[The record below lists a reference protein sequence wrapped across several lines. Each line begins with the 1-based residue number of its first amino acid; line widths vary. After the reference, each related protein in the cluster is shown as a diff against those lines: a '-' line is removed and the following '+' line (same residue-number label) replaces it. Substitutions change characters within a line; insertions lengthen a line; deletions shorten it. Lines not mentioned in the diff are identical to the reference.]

1 MYRFTSARSGPRQ
14 RRRPCVAGQALGAG
28 EVSNR
33 SGALHRLL
41 LPCIWGSPKIIR
53 PLSGT
58 KVFAHR
64 SKLLGVIWSLHDLV
78 MSVLAIPVAYSIWP
92 KLFPFSARGWF
103 DLESASQSYWPLL
116 VGFGFLTPV
125 LGYLLGFYREVQ
137 SRDRV
142 QVAKDLSTLAV
153 LVLILNSFG
162 LNFLGIGHVS
172 WSLGVTIG
180 FVDFGLLGAGR
191 WLLFSLT
198 LLAWNNVG
206 NLQYFLIVG
215 TGPESIGLA
224 NLIERSKGL
233 GVRLV
238 GFVAERMP
246 IVLPAGLE
254 YAYPAFPAGELRAVL
269 HKNVVDEILLAV
281 PPDELTRLKSLLDC
295 CHEEGVKVR
304 ILPNSSQPGL
314 LHGDAERFK
323 DVPLR
328 TLGRSSPKESHLAI
342 KRTLDIFISSV
353 ALLLLSP
360 LLLLLALLIRLTSP
374 GPILYRQTRC
384 GLAGRRF
391 TLFKF
396 RTMVANAQALRVDLE
411 ALNEMDGPV
420 FKITDDPRCTPLGRL
435 LRKFSLDELPQ
446 LWNVLRGD
454 MSLVGPRPPLPEE
467 VDRYEPWQRR
477 RLRARPGLTCLWV
490 LEGRSRLNFRQWVE
504 LDLHY
509 IENWS
514 LGLDLRILLRTIP
527 IVLLARGAS

>member
-1 MYRFTSARSGPRQ
+1 
-14 RRRPCVAGQALGAG
+14 
-28 EVSNR
+28 
-33 SGALHRLL
+33 
-41 LPCIWGSPKIIR
+41 
-53 PLSGT
+53 
-58 KVFAHR
+58 
-64 SKLLGVIWSLHDLV
+64 

-92 KLFPFSARGWF
+92 KLFPLFARGWP
-103 DLESASQSYWPLL
+103 DLGTASQSYWPLL

-125 LGYLLGFYREVQ
+125 LGCPLGIYREVQ

-142 QVAKDLSTLAV
+142 QVAKDVSRLAV
-153 LVLILNSFG
+153 LVLLLNYAG
-162 LNFLGIGHVS
+162 LNFLVGRHVT
-172 WSLGVTIG
+172 WSLAATIG
-180 FVDFGLLGAGR
+180 FVDFGLLVAGR
-191 WLLFSLT
+191 WLLLSLT
-198 LLAWNNVG
+198 LLSWNNVG
-206 NLQYFLIVG
+206 RLRYFLIVG
-215 TGPESIGLA
+215 TGPETAGWA
-224 NLIERSKGL
+224 NLIERSRGL

-246 IVLPAGLE
+246 IGLPAGLE
-254 YAYPAFPAGELRAVL
+254 CAYPAFPAGEIRAVL
-269 HKNVVDEILLAV
+269 RNNVVDEILLAV
-281 PPDELTRLKSLLDC
+281 QPDELTRMRSVLDC
-295 CHEEGVKVR
+295 CHEEGVKIR
-304 ILPNSSQPGL
+304 ILPNSSQPGFRQ
-314 LHGDAERFK
+314 GDPEQFK
-323 DVPLR
+323 DVPLQ
-328 TLGRSSPKESHLAI
+328 TLARSSPKETHLVI
-342 KRTLDIFISSV
+342 KRILDIGVSSM

-360 LLLLLALLIRLTSP
+360 LLLFLALLIRLTSH
-374 GPILYRQTRC
+374 GPILYRQIRC

-420 FKITDDPRCTPLGRL
+420 FKIADDPRCTPLGRF

-467 VDRYEPWQRR
+467 VGRYEPWQRR

-490 LEGRSRLNFRQWVE
+490 LEGRSHLNFRQWVE

-514 LGLDLRILLRTIP
+514 LWLDLKILLRTIP